1 MRFKKI
7 FSLSRSYHWRSQPAK
22 CKPNLL
28 KCQRVRDRFWILDF
42 RFWIEQGNRG
52 GLDRSRQSSLGRRKR
67 VFLPKYCL

>member
-28 KCQRVRDRFWILDF
+28 KSQRVGDRFWI
-42 RFWIEQGNRG
+42 
-52 GLDRSRQSSLGRRKR
+52 
-67 VFLPKYCL
+67 